1 MKAGEQRAG
10 RTASQETWQSAPLT
24 DNNAALWASITPPAD
39 PSLQTLIRR
48 RIEALSLDLLAQRLW
63 LRFPGYFSSRAT
75 AQRSIL
81 GAAFA
86 LGAGLGLAG
95 YLAVTALTADPAPVA
110 DSGAAPARTAKAQVS
125 TRAASA
131 SRTAAE
137 GEGARM
143 ADSRATEARAGG
155 HVGASLAGMT
165 GAATLAATVAP
176 SEPEQA
182 VQALTPSDSL
192 DEPQPTHHKAKRAS
206 ATKKK
211 AKAKAR
217 AKATSRRGKNSR
229 ARALANAL
237 GIQ

>member
-1 MKAGEQRAG
+1 MKAGDERVG

-48 RIEALSLDLLAQRLW
+48 RMAALSVDLLAQRLW
-63 LRFPGYFSSRAT
+63 LRFPEFFSSRAT

-95 YLAVTALTADPAPVA
+95 YVAVTALTSDPADVA
-110 DSGAAPARTAKAQVS
+110 DAGAPPARTAKAQVS
-125 TRAASA
+125 THAASA
-131 SRTAAE
+131 TRASSDA
-137 GEGARM
+137 EGARL
-143 ADSRATEARAGG
+143 ADARAADARASGRM
-155 HVGASLAGMT
+155 GAALAMT

-176 SEPEQA
+176 AEPEQA
-182 VQALTPSDSL
+182 VQALTPSDGI
-192 DEPQPTHHKAKRAS
+192 DEPRHTHHKAKRAS

-211 AKAKAR
+211 AKARSKSS
-217 AKATSRRGKNSR
+217 SRRAKNSR

>member
-48 RIEALSLDLLAQRLW
+48 RVATLSVDLLAQRLW
-63 LRFPGYFSSRAT
+63 LRFPRYFSSRAT
-75 AQRSIL
+75 AQRTVL

-95 YLAVTALTADPAPVA
+95 YLAVTALTAEPSPVA
-110 DSGAAPARTAKAQVS
+110 DSDTAPARTAKAQVS
-125 TRAASA
+125 THASA
-131 SRTAAE
+131 PRTGAE
-137 GEGARM
+137 AVGDG
-143 ADSRATEARAGG
+143 TRAGDVRASG
-155 HVGASLAGMT
+155 RAGAALAMT

-176 SEPEQA
+176 AEPEQA
-182 VQALTPSDSL
+182 VQALTPSDDSL
-192 DEPQPTHHKAKRAS
+192 DEPQQAHHKAKRAS

-211 AKAKAR
+211 AKAR
-217 AKATSRRGKNSR
+217 GKATSRRSKNSR

>member
-48 RIEALSLDLLAQRLW
+48 RVESLSVDLLAQRLW
-63 LRFPGYFSSRAT
+63 LRFPKYFSSRET
-75 AQRSIL
+75 AQRTVL
-81 GAAFA
+81 GTAFA

-95 YLAVTALTADPAPVA
+95 YLALTALTAEPSPVA
-110 DSGAAPARTAKAQVS
+110 DSDAAPARTAKAQVS
-125 TRAASA
+125 ARASAPRTGAEVAGDGTRAA
-131 SRTAAE
+131 
-137 GEGARM
+137 
-143 ADSRATEARAGG
+143 DARASGRA
-155 HVGASLAGMT
+155 GAAPAMT

-176 SEPEQA
+176 AEPEQA

-192 DEPQPTHHKAKRAS
+192 DEPQHPHHKAKRAS

-211 AKAKAR
+211 AKAR
-217 AKATSRRGKNSR
+217 AKATSRRAKNSR